1 MDNNMNESQNK
12 YAEEKKPDK
21 EHIMQNSIYIKSRK
35 CKLVISARKQA
46 ENNCLLFGE
55 EDKGGLLPKGVR
67 KLLGLMGKF
76 IILVLVIVSW
86 VYTFVKISD
95 SSYQLIACQLFF

>member
-1 MDNNMNESQNK
+1 M
-12 YAEEKKPDK
+12 
-21 EHIMQNSIYIKSRK
+21 KSRK

-55 EDKGGLLPKGVR
+55 EEKGGLLPKGVR
-67 KLLGLMGKF
+67 KLLGVMGKF
-76 IILVLVIVSW
+76 ITFVLVIVSW
-86 VYTFVKISD
+86 VYTFVETSD